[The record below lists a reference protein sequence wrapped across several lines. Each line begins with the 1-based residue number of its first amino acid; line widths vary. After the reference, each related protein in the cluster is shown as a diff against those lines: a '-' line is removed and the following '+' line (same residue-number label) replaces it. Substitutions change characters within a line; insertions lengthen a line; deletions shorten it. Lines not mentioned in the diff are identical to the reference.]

1 MKEELFNDMIA
12 GFSEA
17 KKYRGGNKSKLR
29 VSRLAFE
36 PVKMTPSQI
45 RSIRTRLRLTQAE
58 FADFLCTS
66 VSSIRSWEQGFRAPN
81 KTALR
86 LLAIAREQ
94 PALLLQR
101 SA

>member
-1 MKEELFNDMIA
+1 MKEELFNEMIA
-12 GFSEA
+12 GFTAA
-17 KKYRGGNKSKLR
+17 KKHRAGKKTKLR

-36 PVKMTPSQI
+36 PVKMTPAQI
-45 RSIRTRLRLTQAE
+45 RGIRTRLRLTQTE
-58 FADFLCTS
+58 FADFLCASAGT
-66 VSSIRSWEQGFRAPN
+66 IRSWEQGFRAPN

-86 LLAIAREQ
+86 LLVIARDN

>member
-17 KKYRGGNKSKLR
+17 KKHRAGKKTKLR

-36 PVKMTPSQI
+36 PVKMTPAQI
-45 RSIRTRLRLTQAE
+45 RNIRTRLRLTQLE
-58 FADFLCTS
+58 FAEFLCTS
-66 VSSIRSWEQGFRAPN
+66 VGTIRSWEQGFRAPN

-86 LLAIAREQ
+86 LLVIAREQ